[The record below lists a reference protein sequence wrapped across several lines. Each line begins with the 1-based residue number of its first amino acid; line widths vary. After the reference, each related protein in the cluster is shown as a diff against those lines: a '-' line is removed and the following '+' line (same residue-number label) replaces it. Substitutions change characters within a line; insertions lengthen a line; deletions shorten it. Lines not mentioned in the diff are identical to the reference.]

1 MADFPIIA
9 QVSNQLIQFLRQAL
23 CPEVL
28 ASPELVQL
36 IAPTDKNADFQVGL
50 YLYDM
55 REFNEYRSSEQVRMR
70 GNVKTLPPKPMLLSY
85 MLYVNPKSQMA
96 ASSEVEQRILG
107 RAIQA
112 FYDNTTLDI
121 PPTGLLIGEA
131 ESVAMT
137 PLSLAFEDKIKLWS
151 AMNLPYQLGMYFSV
165 APVMISSRTAE
176 SFTRVTEIT
185 FDTAQR
191 PQ

>member
-9 QVSNQLIQFLRQAL
+9 QVSNQLVKFLRQTL

-28 ASPELVQL
+28 TSPELVQL

-55 REFNEYRSSEQVRMR
+55 SEFNEYRSSEQVRMR
-70 GNVKTLPPKPMLLSY
+70 GNVKTLPPKPMQLSY
-85 MLYVNPKSQMA
+85 MLYVNSKSQMA

-112 FYDNTTLDI
+112 FYDNTRLEI
-121 PPTGLLIGEA
+121 PPTGLFTDEA
-131 ESVAMT
+131 EMVAVT
-137 PLSLAFEDKIKLWS
+137 PISLSFEDKIKLWS

-176 SFTRVTEIT
+176 PFTRVTEVT

-191 PQ
+191 PR